1 MSGTGTAAAA
11 AIILVG
17 VVIGLILA
25 EPSLEDAADDLRET
39 RKESSEKSLEIMNTR
54 MEMTSVSLNNTTK
67 VLNITIS
74 NTGSTVIEIRHLDVL
89 VNGTWTN
96 ADFGGGEY
104 IYPSG
109 EVRAGI
115 EGIYEVSTVKIVSR
129 YGIADQTSEIEI
141 KT

>member
-39 RKESSEKSLEIMNTR
+39 RKESSEKTLEIMNTR

-115 EGIYEVSTVKIVSR
+115 NGIYGVSSVKIVSR